1 MACTQE
7 SDMPLSDQSE
17 LLAKQLTVPVE
28 MQVVYLTNII
38 IIIICLLELGVG
50 DALVTLNQLAP
61 V

>member
-1 MACTQE
+1 
-7 SDMPLSDQSE
+7 MPLTDQSE